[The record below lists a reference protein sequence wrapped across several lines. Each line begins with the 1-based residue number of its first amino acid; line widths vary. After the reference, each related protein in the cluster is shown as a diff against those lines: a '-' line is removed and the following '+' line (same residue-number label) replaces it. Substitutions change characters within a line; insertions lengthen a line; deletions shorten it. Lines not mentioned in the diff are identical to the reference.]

1 MYPTEQIFSLI
12 SLIQCSILE
21 IVSADKIII
30 PGVGHFGKAMHNLKQ
45 SGVYDALNE
54 AAVVKKTPIL
64 GICLGMQLMAEKSEE
79 GNATGFGWIK
89 GQVVKFRIDHSDKYK
104 IPQTG
109 WNTIKIKKQS
119 RLLNGLNGKEEFY
132 FLHSYHIEVADKRD
146 VLTSTDFA
154 YEYVSAIEK
163 ENIFGAQFH
172 PEKSHGAGERI
183 LKNFIEL

>member
-1 MYPTEQIFSLI
+1 M
-12 SLIQCSILE
+12 
-21 IVSADKIII
+21 
-30 PGVGHFGKAMHNLKQ
+30 
-45 SGVYDALNE
+45 
-54 AAVVKKTPIL
+54 
-64 GICLGMQLMAEKSEE
+64 
-79 GNATGFGWIK
+79 
-89 GQVVKFRIDHSDKYK
+89 
-104 IPQTG
+104 
-109 WNTIKIKKQS
+109 
-119 RLLNGLNGKEEFY
+119 NGKEEFY